1 MLANPPRIAEL
12 KCPSAGTARLIR
24 SPGMHPPPRGLWR
37 AGDLLQLHAGVRL
50 DLHHPGPP
58 DGRRRHHPR
67 LQVREANRIDVSQGI
82 ALPGWDASYQPQELK
97 CLLAAYNSLGE
108 ENLWRNLTCW
118 QFHPVAG
125 RALRAGGRRL
135 LGLLGS
141 DFWNI
146 VPKKLETVWPLDV

>member
-1 MLANPPRIAEL
+1 MSFRWYGALDPVPLECIRRLAA
-12 KCPSAGTARLIR
+12 C
-24 SPGMHPPPRGLWR
+24 
-37 AGDLLQLHAGVRL
+37 GVRVICCNFMPVFDWTCTTL
-50 DLHHPGPP
+50 DRRMA
-58 DGRRRHHPR
+58 DGATILAFRS
-67 LQVREANRIDVSQGI
+67 REANRIDVSQGI